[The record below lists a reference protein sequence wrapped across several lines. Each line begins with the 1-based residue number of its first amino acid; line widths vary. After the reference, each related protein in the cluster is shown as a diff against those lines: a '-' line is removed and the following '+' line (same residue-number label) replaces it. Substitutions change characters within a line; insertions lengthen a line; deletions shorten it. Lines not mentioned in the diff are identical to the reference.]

1 MPSTAN
7 RTVRITSRMQENIAG
22 YLFVLP
28 SFILLLI
35 FTILPIIAT
44 LGLSM
49 TDYQLLSPLRF
60 TGLDNWQRLAADTRA
75 WTTFRNS
82 LFITI
87 GAVFFNNTLG
97 FLLAVGVNRALPR
110 GFKTALRTIYFFPYI
125 TTAAS
130 LAMVWGFMLTKD
142 RGMINWML
150 GQIGIAPIGWLSDP
164 SVVIW
169 SVVIFDVW
177 KSCGYLMVLYLA
189 GLQGI
194 PDSLYEAAMIDGA
207 DGWRQMRYI
216 TLPLITPT
224 AFFCLIISSIG
235 AFQIFDNVFVLT
247 GGGPGDASRTIVMYI
262 YEMAFNRFEYG
273 YAATVSVTL
282 MIMLII
288 FTRIQF
294 WVADR
299 WVNYE

>member
-1 MPSTAN
+1 MHEA
-7 RTVRITSRMQENIAG
+7 IAG

-28 SFILLLI
+28 AFVLLLI
-35 FTILPIIAT
+35 FTVLPIIAT
-44 LGLSM
+44 LGLSV
-49 TDYQLLSPLRF
+49 TDYQLLSPLQF
-60 TGLDNWQRLAADTRA
+60 TGMENWQRLAGDTRA

-82 LFITI
+82 LLITI
-87 GAVFFNNTLG
+87 GAVFFNNLFG
-97 FLLAVGVNRALPR
+97 FALAVGVNRAMPR
-110 GFKTALRTIYFFPYI
+110 GLKTALRTTYFFPFI

-130 LAMVWGFMLTKD
+130 LAMVWQFMLTKD
-142 RGMINWML
+142 RGMVNWML
-150 GQIGIAPIGWLSDP
+150 GQVGIAPIGWLSDP
-164 SVVIW
+164 NVVIW
-169 SVVIFDVW
+169 SVVMFDVW

-189 GLQGI
+189 GLQSI

-207 DGWRQMRYI
+207 DGLRQMRHI

-235 AFQIFDNVFVLT
+235 AFQIFDNAYVLT
-247 GGGPGDASRTIVMYI
+247 NGGPGDASRTIVMYI
-262 YEMAFNRFEYG
+262 YEVAFNRFEYG

-282 MIMLII
+282 MIMLLI

-294 WVADR
+294 WISDR

>member
-1 MPSTAN
+1 MTTTAH
-7 RTVRITSRMQENIAG
+7 RRPFLKDRMRESIAG
-22 YLFVLP
+22 YLFILP
-28 SFILLLI
+28 AFILLLV
-35 FTILPIIAT
+35 FTVLPIVAT
-44 LGLSM
+44 LGLSV

-60 TGLDNWQRLAADTRA
+60 TGLENWQRLAGDTRA

-82 LFITI
+82 LVITI
-87 GAVFFNNTLG
+87 GAVLLNNLFG
-97 FLLAVGVNRALPR
+97 FLLAVGVNRSMPAAL
-110 GFKTALRTIYFFPYI
+110 KTTLRTIYFFPFI

-130 LAMVWGFMLTKD
+130 LAMIWQFMLTKD
-142 RGMINWML
+142 RGMVNWMI

-164 SVVIW
+164 NVVIW
-169 SVVIFDVW
+169 SVVMFDVW

-207 DGWRQMRYI
+207 NGRQQMRHI

-235 AFQIFDNVFVLT
+235 AFQIFDNAYVLT

-262 YEMAFNRFEYG
+262 YEIAFNRFEYG

-282 MIMLII
+282 MILLLI

-294 WVADR
+294 WVSNR
-299 WVNYE
+299 WVNYD